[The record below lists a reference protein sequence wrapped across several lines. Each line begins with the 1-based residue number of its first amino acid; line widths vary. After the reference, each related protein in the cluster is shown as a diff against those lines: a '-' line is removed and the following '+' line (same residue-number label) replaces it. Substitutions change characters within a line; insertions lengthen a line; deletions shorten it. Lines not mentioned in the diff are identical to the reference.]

1 MGSHH
6 GYESSER
13 ERNRN
18 KHWKNLTIGYTLSFY
33 EHASFIVIPSRYPL
47 PFDFM
52 KGAGEL

>member
-18 KHWKNLTIGYTLSFY
+18 KHWKILTIGYTLSFY
-33 EHASFIVIPSRYPL
+33 EHASFIIIPSRYPL
-47 PFDFM
+47 PFDLM